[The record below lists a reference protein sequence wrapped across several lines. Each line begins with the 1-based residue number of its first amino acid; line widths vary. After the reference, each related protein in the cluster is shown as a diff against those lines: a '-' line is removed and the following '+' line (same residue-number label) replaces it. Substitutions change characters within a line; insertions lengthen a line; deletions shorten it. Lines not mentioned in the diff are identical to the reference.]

1 MSTLTRTRGK
11 GVVGTI
17 EVGSNDGLDPSWSVY
32 SSGGWNHTEF
42 VTFSPY
48 ELANHKT
55 KIRLGEDST
64 TSLTAVRIDA
74 GLGNSQ
80 YVVAQ
85 IGLPPYEAQGHIVCD
100 GIKGQMGIFLP
111 APDSINSISDEDA
124 NNRALQQFVKRAL
137 NVQQQ
142 FAGMT
147 FLGELHKTVTMIHH
161 PLKSLFQGVDGYLR
175 SLKKKTRGTRPRS
188 DQRRRIVENSWLES
202 SYGWNPLFSDIKG
215 AAQALASVTTYRLPR
230 QVVSGRGYDE
240 RRFAQSTVTVDRNP
254 LRVFMTYDSISSI
267 EIKYTGAVRVSAAE
281 SLPGLLEAVGFM
293 PRDFLPT
300 LWELVPYSFLVDY
313 FSNVGAIIQAACFPT
328 SNFSWIRKSTRIIN
342 DSKAVNIDYTF
353 HVNAP
358 YYKVIEPPLTEPGPL
373 PFVRGEVLG
382 RTPFSG
388 SVIPTLRL
396 QLPGLGLKWLNIAAL
411 ASTHREALAA
421 LRE

>member
-1 MSTLTRTRGK
+1 MSTVTRTRDK

-17 EVGSNDGLDPSWSVY
+17 EVGSNDGPVPSWSVY
-32 SSGGWNHTEF
+32 SQGGWNHSEY

-74 GLGNSQ
+74 NLGNSQ
-80 YVVAQ
+80 YVVNQ
-85 IGLPPYEAQGHIVCD
+85 IGLAPYAAQGRVVCD
-100 GIKGQMGIFLP
+100 GIKGQMGIYLP
-111 APDSINSISDEDA
+111 TPDSINSISDEDA
-124 NNRALQQFVKRAL
+124 NNRALQQLVKRAL
-137 NVQQQ
+137 KVQQQ

-161 PLKSLFQGVDGYLR
+161 PLKSLFQGVNGYLR

-188 DQRRRIVENSWLES
+188 VERSRVVENSWLES
-202 SYGWNPLFSDIKG
+202 SYGWRPFFSDIKG

-230 QVVSGRGYDE
+230 QVVSGKGYDE
-240 RRFAQSTVTVDRNP
+240 RKFDQTTVVVDRFP
-254 LRVFMTYDSISSI
+254 LRVFMTFDAISSI
-267 EIKYTGAVRVSAAE
+267 EVKYTGAVRVSAAE
-281 SLPGLLEAVGFM
+281 SLPGLLESVGFM

-313 FSNVGAIIQAACFPT
+313 FSNIGAIIQAACFPT
-328 SNFSWIRKSTRIIN
+328 SNFAWIRKSTRIIN
-342 DSKAVNIDYTF
+342 DSKAVKIDYSF
-353 HVNAP
+353 HVNSP
-358 YYKVIEPPLTEPGPL
+358 YYGLVEPVLAEPGPL

-396 QLPGLGLKWLNIAAL
+396 QLPGFGLKWLNIAAL
-411 ASTHREALAA
+411 ASTHREALVA